1 MRLGRLSLVSVGLA
15 VLLAGC
21 SGEISRKLPSSAGGQ
36 VRGDAK
42 LCDRGDLT
50 ACHNV
55 ALEFDFGALASDEGR
70 DFAKT
75 LYTRACDGG
84 MELSCRRLAEIAV
97 VESGG
102 DLLAAL
108 PLLQRTCASGDVDA
122 CSDIAEIKI
131 ETGRVQDG
139 LSEYLEL
146 CHRNSSR
153 ACIELGRHTL
163 IGTGGASDPAGA
175 ASILDQHC
183 VNGSPVACYWRAEA
197 FIAQTTSAEGIG
209 REITQLLGQACLGGE
224 SLACKRLGGLHL
236 EGAGV
241 EKDEEY
247 AQSLLRLACEHSNA
261 EDCSQP
267 LPPPTWPQPEES
279 SEPSEETPLEAAP
292 TANP

>member
-15 VLLAGC
+15 VLLSGC
-21 SGEISRKLPSSAGGQ
+21 SGEIARKLPSSASTQ
-36 VRGDAK
+36 VRAEAK
-42 LCDRGDLT
+42 LCDRGDLM

-55 ALEFDFGALASDEGR
+55 ALEFDFGEIASESTRTLAKD
-70 DFAKT
+70 
-75 LYTRACDGG
+75 LYTRACEGG
-84 MELSCRRLAEIAV
+84 MELSCRRLAELAV

-108 PLLQRTCASGDVDA
+108 PLLQRTCSSGDVDA
-122 CSDIAEIKI
+122 CCDIAEIKI

-163 IGTGGASDPAGA
+163 IGTGGTPDPAGA

-197 FIAQTTSAEGIG
+197 FLAQTTSAEDIG

-236 EGAGV
+236 EGVGV
-241 EKDEEY
+241 ERDEEY
-247 AQSLLRLACEHSNA
+247 AQSLLRLACEHSKA
-261 EDCSQP
+261 EDCNQP
-267 LPPPTWPQPEES
+267 IAPPTWPTTEIPAEPEAIA
-279 SEPSEETPLEAAP
+279 PQEAAP